1 MTAQNKGLEQ
11 VIYSVVVN
19 GVKCC
24 ALLDTGEN
32 SSYTSSAILDH
43 LGIRPTQKEFSVLR

>member
-11 VIYSVVVN
+11 VIYPVAVN
-19 GVKCC
+19 VLKCC
-24 ALLDTGEN
+24 ALLDNGAG

-43 LGIRPTQKEFSVLR
+43 LGI